1 MDKSRSK
8 TGLHSAVQSAEISV
22 GKVSDQ
28 KLPFVVAKS
37 KITTPVPDSDLP
49 SHTLAQVS
57 IDKWIFT
64 VYVMWGEVPQLS
76 AGVQTCHHLPN
87 YGCFEIKTTVRVW
100 NNTAEVETVYTH
112 AKIKCKL
119 HIT

>member
-8 TGLHSAVQSAEISV
+8 TGLHSAVQSAEMSV

-28 KLPFVVAKS
+28 KLPFFVAKS
-37 KITTPVPDSDLP
+37 KITTPVPDPDLP

-57 IDKWIFT
+57 IEKWIFT
-64 VYVMWGEVPQLS
+64 VCVRWSASVVCREENLS
-76 AGVQTCHHLPN
+76 PFAN

-100 NNTAEVETVYTH
+100 NDTAELETVYTH
-112 AKIKCKL
+112 AKIKWKS
-119 HIT
+119 TF